1 MKVVMASNN
10 AHKIAELR
18 AILSAYGLDVVSQRE
33 AGVHVEPEETG
44 TTFEENSRIKAVAV
58 MQACGLPAV
67 ADDSGLMVDA
77 LNGEPG
83 VYSARY
89 GGPDCITDSD
99 RINYLLKKLENVPEG
114 KRTAKFVSV
123 ITLVTPD
130 GKEIVARGECPG
142 HILFERH
149 GTGGFGYDPVFFAE
163 DAGCTFA
170 ELAPEQKNQVSH
182 RARALRAFVEKA
194 FGTKKGEGI
203 MLTSK
208 QRADL
213 RAQAN
218 DLDTTL
224 MVGKGGVTENVLSE
238 AARQLEARELVK
250 GRVLEAALLSAREV
264 CDALCEALG
273 ADGVQCVGSKFVIY
287 RRSEKKAQEAARQA
301 RELKKRKSNPVR
313 RGAQERRRQ
322 AREERERRN
331 EYFRQAAIQTAI
343 ERRKSREE

>member
-1 MKVVMASNN
+1 
-10 AHKIAELR
+10 
-18 AILSAYGLDVVSQRE
+18 
-33 AGVHVEPEETG
+33 
-44 TTFEENSRIKAVAV
+44 
-58 MQACGLPAV
+58 
-67 ADDSGLMVDA
+67 
-77 LNGEPG
+77 
-83 VYSARY
+83 
-89 GGPDCITDSD
+89 
-99 RINYLLKKLENVPEG
+99 
-114 KRTAKFVSV
+114 
-123 ITLVTPD
+123 
-130 GKEIVARGECPG
+130 
-142 HILFERH
+142 
-149 GTGGFGYDPVFFAE
+149 
-163 DAGCTFA
+163 
-170 ELAPEQKNQVSH
+170 
-182 RARALRAFVEKA
+182 
-194 FGTKKGEGI
+194 

-250 GRVLEAALLSAREV
+250 GRVLEAALLSA

-331 EYFRQAAIQTAI
+331 EYFRQAAIQAAI

>member
-1 MKVVMASNN
+1 
-10 AHKIAELR
+10 
-18 AILSAYGLDVVSQRE
+18 
-33 AGVHVEPEETG
+33 
-44 TTFEENSRIKAVAV
+44 
-58 MQACGLPAV
+58 
-67 ADDSGLMVDA
+67 
-77 LNGEPG
+77 
-83 VYSARY
+83 
-89 GGPDCITDSD
+89 
-99 RINYLLKKLENVPEG
+99 
-114 KRTAKFVSV
+114 
-123 ITLVTPD
+123 
-130 GKEIVARGECPG
+130 
-142 HILFERH
+142 
-149 GTGGFGYDPVFFAE
+149 
-163 DAGCTFA
+163 
-170 ELAPEQKNQVSH
+170 
-182 RARALRAFVEKA
+182 
-194 FGTKKGEGI
+194 

-301 RELKKRKSNPVR
+301 RE
-313 RGAQERRRQ
+313 
-322 AREERERRN
+322 RRN
-331 EYFRQAAIQTAI
+331 EYFRQAAIQAAI

>member
-1 MKVVMASNN
+1 
-10 AHKIAELR
+10 
-18 AILSAYGLDVVSQRE
+18 
-33 AGVHVEPEETG
+33 
-44 TTFEENSRIKAVAV
+44 
-58 MQACGLPAV
+58 
-67 ADDSGLMVDA
+67 
-77 LNGEPG
+77 
-83 VYSARY
+83 
-89 GGPDCITDSD
+89 
-99 RINYLLKKLENVPEG
+99 
-114 KRTAKFVSV
+114 
-123 ITLVTPD
+123 
-130 GKEIVARGECPG
+130 
-142 HILFERH
+142 
-149 GTGGFGYDPVFFAE
+149 
-163 DAGCTFA
+163 
-170 ELAPEQKNQVSH
+170 
-182 RARALRAFVEKA
+182 
-194 FGTKKGEGI
+194 

-287 RRSEKKAQEAARQA
+287 RRSEKKAQE
-301 RELKKRKSNPVR
+301 
-313 RGAQERRRQ
+313 RRRQ

-331 EYFRQAAIQTAI
+331 EYFRQAAIQAAI